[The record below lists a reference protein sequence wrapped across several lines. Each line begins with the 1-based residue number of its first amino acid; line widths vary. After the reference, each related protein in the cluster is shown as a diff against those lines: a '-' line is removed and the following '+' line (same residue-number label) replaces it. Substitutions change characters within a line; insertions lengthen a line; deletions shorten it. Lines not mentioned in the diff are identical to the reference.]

1 MEQNNFERQQINR
14 GSRVWS
20 GLFLLAAGFLLLA
33 YKMGA
38 PIPGWIFT
46 WPVLL
51 MVIGLFVGIKSRFH
65 NPGAFIMILIGA
77 VFFADQSIPGIDFHN
92 YIVPVILIGI
102 GFMFLF
108 RPRGSSCT
116 RHQHWDR
123 RRQRINRRF
132 GMPPENG
139 ANGPTSFAAE
149 QPGMNDNAEYLD
161 VVSVFGGIK
170 KNIQSKNFKG
180 GEVVSF
186 MGGSEINFMQA
197 DIQHPVELE
206 VNNVFGGTKLI
217 IPSNWD
223 VKSDISAVFGGVDD
237 KRTFQNMVPDTN
249 KIIRLTGSCV
259 FGGIEVTNY

>member
-1 MEQNNFERQQINR
+1 MEQNNFERQPINH
-14 GSRVWS
+14 GSRIWS

-51 MVIGLFVGIKSRFH
+51 MVIGLFVGIKSKFR
-65 NPGAFIMILIGA
+65 NPGSFIMILIGA
-77 VFFADQSIPGIDFHN
+77 VFFADQSIPGVDFHN

-108 RPRGSSCT
+108 RPRGNSCT
-116 RHQHWDR
+116 RHQHGER
-123 RRQRINRRF
+123 RRERINRRF
-132 GMPPENG
+132 GMPPGNG
-139 ANGPTSFAAE
+139 VNEASSFAE
-149 QPGMNDNAEYLD
+149 GQPGMNDNAEYID

-180 GEVVSF
+180 GELVSF

-197 DIQHPVELE
+197 DIQHPIELE

-223 VKSDISAVFGGVDD
+223 VKSEISAVFGGVDD
-237 KRTFQNMVPDTN
+237 KRTFQNTVPDTN

-259 FGGIEVTNY
+259 FGGIEVKNY

>member
-1 MEQNNFERQQINR
+1 MEQNNFERRQINR

-51 MVIGLFVGIKSRFH
+51 MVIGLFVGMKSRFH
-65 NPGAFIMILIGA
+65 NPGAFIMILVGA
-77 VFFADQSIPGIDFHN
+77 VFFADQSIPGVDFHN

-108 RPRGSSCT
+108 RPRGSSFT

-123 RRQRINRRF
+123 RRERINRRF
-132 GMPPENG
+132 GMPTENG
-139 ANGPTSFAAE
+139 VNEPTSFAE
-149 QPGMNDNAEYLD
+149 GQHGMNDNAEYID

-197 DIQHPVELE
+197 DIQHPIELE

-223 VKSDISAVFGGVDD
+223 VKSEISAVFGGVDD
-237 KRTFQNMVPDTN
+237 KRTFQNTVPDTN

>member
-1 MEQNNFERQQINR
+1 MEQNNFERQRPNG
-14 GSRVWS
+14 GSRIWS
-20 GLFLLAAGFLLLA
+20 GLFLLAVGFLLLA

-51 MVIGLFVGIKSRFH
+51 IVIGLFTGLKSRFH
-65 NPGAFIMILIGA
+65 NPGSFILILIGA
-77 VFFADQSIPGIDFHN
+77 IFLLDQSIPGIDFHD
-92 YIVPVILIGI
+92 YVVPTILIGI
-102 GFMFLF
+102 GLMFIF
-108 RPRGSSCT
+108 RPRGSSCS
-116 RHQHWDR
+116 RHQRWNR
-123 RRQRINRRF
+123 RNERINRRF
-132 GMPPENG
+132 EDYRQNFTNGEN
-139 ANGPTSFAAE
+139 SS
-149 QPGMNDNAEYLD
+149 PGNNLDYNENAEYID

-223 VKSDISAVFGGVDD
+223 VKSEISAVFGGVDD
-237 KRTFQNMVPDTN
+237 KRSFNTSIPDSN
-249 KIIRLTGSCV
+249 KIIRLKGSCV